1 MTQNNMDFSALV
13 GSRICHDLISP
24 VGAIGNGVE
33 LIGMGGTSGP
43 ELELIAD
50 SVGNANARIRYFR
63 IAFGLAGVE
72 QMVGV
77 REIRGILHDLSAGGR
92 VAYEWDVLRDVVR
105 PELRAGFLALM
116 CLESALPYGGFLS
129 ITEMDGRWQFSAEG
143 RKIAFEDNLWGD
155 LTRVGRTVEITP
167 GRVQFGLLPQIV
179 GDLGREIGVRH
190 QDDRL
195 TISF

>member
-1 MTQNNMDFSALV
+1 MTHNNLDFSALV

-33 LIGMGGTSGP
+33 LIGMGGSSGP
-43 ELELIAD
+43 ELELISD

-63 IAFGLAGVE
+63 VAFGLAGTE

-77 REIRGILHDLSAGGR
+77 REIRAILSDLAVGGR
-92 VAYEWDVLRDVVR
+92 VSYEWDVVRDVPR
-105 PELRAGFLALM
+105 PELRAAFLALM

-129 ITEMDGRWQFSAEG
+129 ISEVAGRWQMTAEG
-143 RKIAFEDNLWGD
+143 RKITFEDDLWRD
-155 LTRVGRTVEITP
+155 LTRVHRTVEITP

-179 GDLGREIGVRH
+179 NDLGRELGVRNTPDH
-190 QDDRL
+190 L
-195 TISF
+195 TLSF

>member
-33 LIGMGGTSGP
+33 LIGMGGSTGP
-43 ELELIAD
+43 ELELISD

-63 IAFGLAGVE
+63 VAFGLAGPE

-77 REIRGILHDLSAGGR
+77 REIRAILSDLAIGGR
-92 VAYEWDVLRDVVR
+92 VSYEWDVERDVPR
-105 PELRAGFLALM
+105 QELRAVFLALM
-116 CLESALPYGGFLS
+116 CLESALPYGGFLTIS
-129 ITEMDGRWQFSAEG
+129 EVEGRWQMTAEG
-143 RKIAFEDNLWGD
+143 RKIAVEENLWAD
-155 LTRVGRTVEITP
+155 LTRVHRTVEITP

-179 GDLGREIGVRH
+179 ADLGRDLGVRNTPD
-190 QDDRL
+190 QL

>member
-33 LIGMGGTSGP
+33 LIGMGGSTGP
-43 ELELIAD
+43 ELELISD

-63 IAFGLAGVE
+63 VAFGLASPE

-77 REIRGILHDLSAGGR
+77 REIRAILSDLAIGGR
-92 VAYEWDVLRDVVR
+92 VSYEWDVERDVPR
-105 PELRAGFLALM
+105 QELRAVFLALM

-129 ITEMDGRWQFSAEG
+129 ISKVEGRWQMSAEG
-143 RKIAFEDNLWGD
+143 RKIAVEENLWAD
-155 LTRVGRTVEITP
+155 LTRVHRTVEITP

-179 GDLGREIGVRH
+179 ADLERDLGVRNTPD
-190 QDDRL
+190 QL
-195 TISF
+195 TLSF